1 MGIIASSLSRR
12 DAAVKPIPRR
22 DRGTTEEYEVMFFE
36 EERLGPA
43 ALEAR
48 GDRFMSIGRHRR
60 GWSPDISRLFEE
72 AATSYVL
79 AEKCRLYFWSSFSML
94 YQSLLII

>member
-43 ALEAR
+43 ALEAPAPARVEPGHLTAFR
-48 GDRFMSIGRHRR
+48 GG
-60 GWSPDISRLFEE
+60 G
-72 AATSYVL
+72 Y
-79 AEKCRLYFWSSFSML
+79 
-94 YQSLLII
+94 LLRPR